1 VPEPAD
7 GPSASRPQRPAARS
21 LFEPHPER
29 LPVDHPDRTRIL
41 AVHRAAVEAGEPG
54 YLDPGTGL
62 YVITAAEHLR
72 RGHCCANDC
81 RHCPY
86 R

>member
-1 VPEPAD
+1 MPA
-7 GPSASRPQRPAARS
+7 RRS

-29 LPVDHPDRTRIL
+29 LAVDAPHRQTILDAHRT
-41 AVHRAAVEAGEPG
+41 AVEAGQSG
-54 YLDPGTGL
+54 YLDPVTGL
-62 YVITAAEHLR
+62 FVITAAEHVR

>member
-1 VPEPAD
+1 MTDRRQAPA
-7 GPSASRPQRPAARS
+7 RRS

-29 LPVDHPDRTRIL
+29 LGADDPERDAIL
-41 AVHRAAVEAGEPG
+41 VAHRRAVEAGQPG
-54 YLDPGTGL
+54 YVDPSTGL
-62 YVITAAEHLR
+62 YVITAAEHVR

>member
-1 VPEPAD
+1 MTDRRRAPV
-7 GPSASRPQRPAARS
+7 QRS
-21 LFEPHPER
+21 LFEPHLER
-29 LPVDHPDRTRIL
+29 LPADAPHRRAIL
-41 AVHRAAVEAGEPG
+41 DAHRAAIEVRQPG
-54 YLDPGTGL
+54 YLDPVTGL
-62 YVITAAEHLR
+62 VVITAAEHVR

>member
-1 VPEPAD
+1 MAQTPA
-7 GPSASRPQRPAARS
+7 RRS

-29 LPVDHPDRTRIL
+29 LAADHPNRAAIL
-41 AVHRAAVEAGEPG
+41 AAHRAAVEAAQPG
-54 YLDPGTGL
+54 YVDPATGL
-62 YVITAAEHLR
+62 FVITAAEHVR
-72 RGHCCANDC
+72 RGYCCANDC

>member
-1 VPEPAD
+1 MSAQT
-7 GPSASRPQRPAARS
+7 PSRRS

-29 LPVDHPDRTRIL
+29 LALDHPRRHEILSAHRT
-41 AVHRAAVEAGEPG
+41 AVESGEPG
-54 YLDPGTGL
+54 YLDPVTGL
-62 YVITAAEHLR
+62 FVLTAAEHVR

>member
-1 VPEPAD
+1 MGRAPC
-7 GPSASRPQRPAARS
+7 RS
-21 LFEPHPER
+21 TVLGAHS
-29 LPVDHPDRTRIL
+29 D
-41 AVHRAAVEAGEPG
+41 AVEAGQPG
-54 YLDPGTGL
+54 YLDPVSGL
-62 YVITAAEHLR
+62 FVITAAEHAR

>member
-1 VPEPAD
+1 M
-7 GPSASRPQRPAARS
+7 SQRPAARS

-29 LPVDHPDRTRIL
+29 LAPDAPHRDEIL
-41 AVHRAAVEAGEPG
+41 AAHRAAVEAGERF
-54 YLDPGTGL
+54 YEDPVSGL
-62 YVITAAEHLR
+62 FVITASEHVR

>member
-1 VPEPAD
+1 M
-7 GPSASRPQRPAARS
+7 
-21 LFEPHPER
+21 
-29 LPVDHPDRTRIL
+29 
-41 AVHRAAVEAGEPG
+41 EAHDPG
-54 YLDPGTGL
+54 YLDPITGL
-62 YVITAAEHLR
+62 FVITAAEHVR

>member
-1 VPEPAD
+1 MTQTPAH
-7 GPSASRPQRPAARS
+7 RS

-29 LPVDHPDRTRIL
+29 LPLDHPDRAEIL
-41 AVHRAAVEAGEPG
+41 AAHRAAVEAGQAG
-54 YLDPGTGL
+54 YLDPVTGL
-62 YVITAAEHLR
+62 YVITATEHVR

>member
-1 VPEPAD
+1 MTPLEP
-7 GPSASRPQRPAARS
+7 RRQTPAARS

-29 LPVDHPDRTRIL
+29 LPLDHPNRPGIL
-41 AVHRAAVEAGEPG
+41 AAHRAAIESGEPG
-54 YLDPGTGL
+54 YLDPDTGL
-62 YVITAAEHLR
+62 FVITAAEHVR

>member
-1 VPEPAD
+1 MDGGRRGVTQTPA
-7 GPSASRPQRPAARS
+7 RRS

-29 LPVDHPDRTRIL
+29 LPHDHPRRDEIL
-41 AVHRAAVEAGEPG
+41 AAHRAAVVAGEPG
-54 YLDPGTGL
+54 YIDPETGL
-62 YVITAAEHLR
+62 FVITAAEHVR
-72 RGHCCANDC
+72 RGSCCANDC

>member
-1 VPEPAD
+1 MPEQTPAH
-7 GPSASRPQRPAARS
+7 RS
-21 LFEPHPER
+21 LLEPHPSR
-29 LPVDHPDRTRIL
+29 LPLDTPRRAEIL
-41 AVHRAAVEAGEPG
+41 AAHAAAMEVGEPG
-54 YLDPGTGL
+54 YLDPATGL
-62 YVITAAEHLR
+62 FVITAAEHVR

>member
-1 VPEPAD
+1 MSQTPA
-7 GPSASRPQRPAARS
+7 PRS

-29 LPVDHPDRTRIL
+29 LALDDPDRARIL
-41 AVHRAAVEAGEPG
+41 AAHRAAVEAGEAG
-54 YLDPGTGL
+54 YLDPRTGL
-62 YVITAAEHLR
+62 FVITAAEHVR

>member
-1 VPEPAD
+1 MSQTPA
-7 GPSASRPQRPAARS
+7 PRS

-29 LPVDHPDRTRIL
+29 LPLDDPDRATIL
-41 AVHRAAVEAGEPG
+41 AAHRAAVEAGEPG
-54 YLDPGTGL
+54 YLDPASGL
-62 YVITAAEHLR
+62 FVITAAEHVR
-72 RGHCCANDC
+72 RGHCCANEC

>member
-1 VPEPAD
+1 MTQTPAH
-7 GPSASRPQRPAARS
+7 RS

-29 LPVDHPDRTRIL
+29 LPLDHPDRSEIL
-41 AVHRAAVEAGEPG
+41 AAHRTAVEAGQPG
-54 YLDPGTGL
+54 YLDPVTGL
-62 YVITAAEHLR
+62 YVITATEHIR

>member
-1 VPEPAD
+1 MPEQTPA
-7 GPSASRPQRPAARS
+7 RRS
-21 LFEPHPER
+21 LLEPHPSR
-29 LPVDHPDRTRIL
+29 LPLDAPHRAEIL
-41 AVHRAAVEAGEPG
+41 AAHAAALEAREPG
-54 YLDPGTGL
+54 YLDPSTGL
-62 YVITAAEHLR
+62 FVITAAEHVR

>member
-1 VPEPAD
+1 MSGPRRQQPA
-7 GPSASRPQRPAARS
+7 PRS

-29 LPVDHPDRTRIL
+29 LPLDHPRRDDVL
-41 AVHRAAVEAGEPG
+41 AAHRAAVEAGEPG
-54 YLDPGTGL
+54 YLDPLSGL
-62 YVITAAEHLR
+62 FVITAAEHVR
-72 RGHCCANDC
+72 RGACCANDC

>member
-1 VPEPAD
+1 MTERRQAPA
-7 GPSASRPQRPAARS
+7 RRS
-21 LFEPHPER
+21 LFDPHPELLSLDEPHR
-29 LPVDHPDRTRIL
+29 QRIL
-41 AVHRAAVEAGEPG
+41 DAHRAAVEAGQPG
-54 YLDPGTGL
+54 YLDPVSGL
-62 YVITAAEHLR
+62 FVVTAAEHVG

>member
-1 VPEPAD
+1 MTEP
-7 GPSASRPQRPAARS
+7 RPQTPARRS

-29 LPVDHPDRTRIL
+29 LALDDPDREVIL
-41 AVHRAAVEAGEPG
+41 AAHRAAVESGEPG
-54 YLDPGTGL
+54 YLDPVTGL
-62 YVITAAEHLR
+62 FVITAAEHVR

>member
-1 VPEPAD
+1 MSEEPRRQA
-7 GPSASRPQRPAARS
+7 PARCS

-29 LPVDHPDRTRIL
+29 LPLDHPGRDAIL
-41 AVHRAAVEAGEPG
+41 AAHRGAVEAGEPG
-54 YLDPGTGL
+54 YLDPDTGL
-62 YVITAAEHLR
+62 FVITAAEHVR
-72 RGHCCANDC
+72 RGACCANDC

>member
-1 VPEPAD
+1 MSSSEP
-7 GPSASRPQRPAARS
+7 RRQRPVGRS

-29 LPVDHPDRTRIL
+29 LPLDHPDRAAIL
-41 AVHRAAVEAGEPG
+41 AAHRAAIEAGEPG
-54 YLDPGTGL
+54 YLDPVTGL
-62 YVITAAEHLR
+62 FVITAAEHVR
-72 RGHCCANDC
+72 RGSCCANDC